1 MLHAILRNTII
12 SQNVPILRW
21 RNLNL
26 EKEYVLLQIVIKR
39 IERADIVSAIPAL
52 SI

>member
-1 MLHAILRNTII
+1 MFHAVLRNSII

-26 EKEYVLLQIVIKR
+26 ENEYVLLPNVIIK
-39 IERADIVSAIPAL
+39 
-52 SI
+52 